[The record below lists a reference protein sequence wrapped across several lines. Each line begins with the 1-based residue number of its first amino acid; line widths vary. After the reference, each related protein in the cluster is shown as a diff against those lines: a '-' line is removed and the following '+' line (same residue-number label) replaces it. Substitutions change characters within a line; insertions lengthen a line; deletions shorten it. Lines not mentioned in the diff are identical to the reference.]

1 MNTDSDKLQLAT
13 WRNSTDICALA
24 DGERHLGHIL
34 LIGGRWFAF
43 DATHLNEGMNGFR
56 ELGSFASQG
65 PAREAVE
72 LSSGAAPSPL
82 RYAGAA

>member
-1 MNTDSDKLQLAT
+1 MNTDSDKLQPAI
-13 WRNSTDICALA
+13 WRDSTDICALA

-34 LIGGRWFAF
+34 LIGGRWYAF
-43 DATHLNEGMNGFR
+43 DATHHNEAMDGFR
-56 ELGSFASQG
+56 DLGSFASQG

-72 LSSGAAPSPL
+72 LSCGAAPSRL